1 MRSSLQIKKG
11 KTKEKNTD
19 MSKQFILPAALIM
32 MGSIAMKAQQQT
44 VASPDGKLV
53 ATVNNQP
60 DGITYSVT
68 YGAHDMLLPSAL
80 GVVANNDDFGKALTL
95 KDSKTRTIDQTYQLR
110 QAKATDIHYQAN
122 ELTMSFASAKGFPM
136 DVVFR
141 VSNNDVA
148 FRYQFAPKDGVACM
162 TVTGEHTAF
171 RLPAQTTTF
180 ICPQSGP
187 MGGWMRT
194 KPSYEEEYKPDAPL
208 VAASAYGQGY
218 TFPCLFRL
226 GDDGWVMV
234 SETGTHGQ
242 YVGCHLSD
250 YDSTKGYTIAFPMEG
265 ESNGFGGTMAG
276 MPLPSSTPWR
286 TITVGTSLKPIVETT
301 VAYDV
306 VEPLYAPNYDYLPGR
321 YTWSW
326 LVWQDNSINYDDQV
340 AFIDVA
346 AAMGDEYCLVDACWD
361 TNIGRERMERLSQY
375 AQGKGVALMLWY
387 NSNGA
392 WNDAP
397 QTPVHRM
404 DKSAARRAEMA
415 WMQRIGVKGIKV
427 DFFGG
432 DKQHTM
438 QLYEDILTDANEFG
452 LQVIFHGCTLPRGW
466 ERMFPNFVGSEAVLA
481 SENVYFSDYHAR
493 QEGFQLTMHPFCRNA
508 VASMDWGGTIMN
520 RYLSKD
526 NQSRHR
532 RFTSDTF
539 EMAASIVN
547 QCVIQCIAMQ
557 PNNLTDLP
565 QFEKDFLK
573 TVPTQWQETR
583 FIDGYPGR
591 YVVLA
596 RKSTQGWI
604 VAALNGTDKPISLEL
619 PMPMGARQSVTVYDD
634 AALKKGALWP
644 ESRMRTDKTDKN
656 GNLRLTLQPCGGAIV
671 K

>member
-1 MRSSLQIKKG
+1 
-11 KTKEKNTD
+11 
-19 MSKQFILPAALIM
+19 
-32 MGSIAMKAQQQT
+32 
-44 VASPDGKLV
+44 
-53 ATVNNQP
+53 
-60 DGITYSVT
+60 
-68 YGAHDMLLPSAL
+68 
-80 GVVANNDDFGKALTL
+80 
-95 KDSKTRTIDQTYQLR
+95 
-110 QAKATDIHYQAN
+110 
-122 ELTMSFASAKGFPM
+122 
-136 DVVFR
+136 
-141 VSNNDVA
+141 
-148 FRYQFAPKDGVACM
+148 
-162 TVTGEHTAF
+162 
-171 RLPAQTTTF
+171 
-180 ICPQSGP
+180 
-187 MGGWMRT
+187 
-194 KPSYEEEYKPDAPL
+194 
-208 VAASAYGQGY
+208 
-218 TFPCLFRL
+218 
-226 GDDGWVMV
+226 
-234 SETGTHGQ
+234 
-242 YVGCHLSD
+242 
-250 YDSTKGYTIAFPMEG
+250 
-265 ESNGFGGTMAG
+265 
-276 MPLPSSTPWR
+276 
-286 TITVGTSLKPIVETT
+286 
-301 VAYDV
+301 
-306 VEPLYAPNYDYLPGR
+306 
-321 YTWSW
+321 
-326 LVWQDNSINYDDQV
+326 
-340 AFIDVA
+340 
-346 AAMGDEYCLVDACWD
+346 
-361 TNIGRERMERLSQY
+361 
-375 AQGKGVALMLWY
+375 
-387 NSNGA
+387 
-392 WNDAP
+392 
-397 QTPVHRM
+397 
-404 DKSAARRAEMA
+404 MA

-604 VAALNGTDKPISLEL
+604 VAALNGTDKLISLEL

-656 GNLRLTLQPCGGAIV
+656 GNLKLTLQPCGGAIV

>member
-1 MRSSLQIKKG
+1 
-11 KTKEKNTD
+11 

-53 ATVNNQP
+53 VTVNNQP

-68 YGAHDMLLPSAL
+68 YGEHDMLLPSAL

-136 DVVFR
+136 DIVFR

-306 VEPLYAPNYDYLPGR
+306 VEPLYAPNYDDLPGR

-346 AAMGDEYCLVDACWD
+346 AAMGYEYCLVDACWD

-432 DKQHTM
+432 DKQETM
-438 QLYEDILTDANEFG
+438 RHYEEILSDADDNG
-452 LQVIFHGCTLPRGW
+452 LMVIFHGCTIPRGW
-466 ERMFPNFVGSEAVLA
+466 ERMYPNYVGSEAVLA
-481 SENVYFSDYHAR
+481 SENIYFTQGAADKEAKDAA
-493 QEGFQLTMHPFCRNA
+493 THPFIRNTIGC
-508 VASMDWGGTIMN
+508 MEFGGCFMN
-520 RYLSKD
+520 RHIHKG
-526 NQSRHR
+526 NVGGNTR
-532 RFTSDTF
+532 RTTDVHELATCILFQ
-539 EMAASIVN
+539 N
-547 QCVIQCIAMQ
+547 PIQNFAIT
-557 PNNLTDLP
+557 PENLGDGQTDERIDYNAPGAPAPALCM
-565 QFEKDFLK
+565 DFLRE
-573 TVPTQWQETR
+573 VPTTWDETR
-583 FIDGYPGR
+583 FITGYPGR

-596 RKSTQGWI
+596 RRSGTTWYVCGTNATGETLKLSIPLSMWAKGDVLRMYADNLATREPELREVKYNGKSLTVSIPDQGGF
-604 VAALNGTDKPISLEL
+604 VL
-619 PMPMGARQSVTVYDD
+619 
-634 AALKKGALWP
+634 
-644 ESRMRTDKTDKN
+644 
-656 GNLRLTLQPCGGAIV
+656 V